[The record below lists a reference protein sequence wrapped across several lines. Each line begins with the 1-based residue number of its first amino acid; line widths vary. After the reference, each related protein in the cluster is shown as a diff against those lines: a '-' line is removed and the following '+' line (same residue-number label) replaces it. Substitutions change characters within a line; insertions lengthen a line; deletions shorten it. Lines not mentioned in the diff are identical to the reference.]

1 MPRSR
6 KTAKQQE
13 LFSIAAAGRE
23 LGVSI
28 STIWRMVRRGEL
40 PTVRLAGRRLVPRK
54 GLRSARH
61 FRELRSV
68 PPLTTNHSLFGLIG
82 AGRSGGAGPG
92 SSDKYAV
99 LDS

>member
-1 MPRSR
+1 MRRSR
-6 KTAKQQE
+6 KTSKQQE

-40 PTVRLAGRRLVPRK
+40 PTVRLAGRRLVPRE
-54 GLRSARH
+54 GLRSARSS
-61 FRELRSV
+61 RETSSV
-68 PPLTTNHSLFGLIG
+68 PRLTVDHPIFGLVG